1 MTKILRINSAIT
13 VRNVIIVF
21 FILTLS
27 LIIFLL
33 YNSTSMVWKSNTL
46 NIVYK
51 SENTDGGFSSLLCER
66 KPFVYDT
73 YYNNLFLMESKPNS
87 ENNEYLK
94 LHLDN
99 EQKEIKDISG
109 LVTLYDLS
117 YLVDLQ
123 KKCCISF
130 NNSYKQSIIKSIL
143 KLHNRDTG
151 LFTINNSKIIE
162 SIGITN
168 ACTKILSNLDY
179 DLDYNNLNITIN
191 GLYEDP
197 SIFNTSNNKWPIFN
211 NLNAIEERTQLF
223 NISTEKSTQF
233 KKKLILDAKELLS
246 KKPTDTRSLANY
258 IPAYELLKRLN
269 VNIQISEEF
278 RNYLESVRNI
288 DGGYGFL
295 SNTSD
300 SQLTYRI
307 YLLFPE
313 LVSVNDYVNSIEKYR
328 LKSGYFISREP
339 IDSNTPNSF
348 MALKIIKYLDG
359 EIPSNLIN
367 YIQQASLKKTLD
379 DPDEFYFINKA
390 LSELG
395 LSNVSYGNIS
405 DNDSKLIIYKLITCN
420 NIDPTEKE
428 QVINTLK
435 SFKKGDGG
443 YSFTEG
449 SNLKDTYLILL
460 AMTYVN
466 ETDTT
471 SALRDWLLS
480 MHKEDGGYSS
490 EEDSSLKDTYYVLSI
505 MNCIRYKPQNI
516 NMIENYINSKRDN
529 ENGGFSFSQNSISSI
544 KATFYGL
551 ESELLLKKL
560 RTFNT

>member
-1 MTKILRINSAIT
+1 MIKILRINSAIT
-13 VRNVIIVF
+13 VRNVMIIF
-21 FILTLS
+21 FILTVS
-27 LIIFLL
+27 LTIFSL
-33 YNSTSMVWKSNTL
+33 YNTSIVWKSNTL
-46 NIVYK
+46 NIFYK

-66 KPFVYDT
+66 KPFIYDT
-73 YYNNLFLMESKPNS
+73 YYNNLFLMESNKLNPKTNGSLKSHLYNS
-87 ENNEYLK
+87 
-94 LHLDN
+94 
-99 EQKEIKDISG
+99 QKEIKDISS
-109 LVTLYDLS
+109 VVILYDLS

-123 KKCCISF
+123 KKCGISF
-130 NNSYKQSIIKSIL
+130 NDSYKQSIIKYIL
-143 KLHNRDTG
+143 KLHNKDTG
-151 LFTINNSKIIE
+151 LFAINDSNIIE
-162 SIGITN
+162 SIGVTN

-179 DLDYNNLNITIN
+179 DFYYNNLNITIN

-211 NLNAIEERTQLF
+211 NLNAIEERIQ
-223 NISTEKSTQF
+223 ISTITEKGIQF
-233 KKKLILDAKELLS
+233 KNKLILDAKELLS
-246 KKPTDTRSLANY
+246 KKPTDIRALANY
-258 IPAYELLKRLN
+258 IPAYELLRRLN
-269 VNIQISEEF
+269 INTPISEEF
-278 RNYLESVRNI
+278 KSYLESVRNV

-295 SNTSD
+295 SSKTSD

-313 LVSVNDYVNSIEKYR
+313 LVSVNDYINSIEKYR

-339 IDSNTPNSF
+339 IDSNIPHSY

-359 EIPSNLIN
+359 KIPSNLIN
-367 YIQQASLKKTLD
+367 YIQQASLNKTL
-379 DPDEFYFINKA
+379 DPDEFYFMNKA

-405 DNDSKLIIYKLITCN
+405 DNDSKLMIYELITCN
-420 NIDPTEKE
+420 NIDPMEKE
-428 QVINTLK
+428 RVINTLK
-435 SFKKGDGG
+435 NLKKADGG

-471 SALRDWLLS
+471 SALIDWLLS
-480 MHKEDGGYSS
+480 MQKEDGGYSS
-490 EEDSSLKDTYYVLSI
+490 EEDSNLMDTYYVLSI

-516 NMIENYINSKRDN
+516 NMFENYINSKRDN
-529 ENGGFSFSQNSISSI
+529 ENGGFSFSPNSISSI

-551 ESELLLKKL
+551 ESEFLLKKL